1 MYYPATEDMT
11 DEELIQFAH
20 GRGIDTTDL
29 REAVDAESD
38 SHEQRAA
45 LIKALDEDRETPAE

>member
-20 GRGIDTTDL
+20 GRGIDTRDL
-29 REAVDAESD
+29 VVAVEAEND

>member
-29 REAVDAESD
+29 REAVDNEQDSSAE
-38 SHEQRAA
+38 RAA
-45 LIKALDEDRETPAE
+45 LIKALDEDRDSAE